1 MLLNMLRVEDANP
14 ENLVRSSFLQFQIEK
29 DAPGLELEVPAV
41 LYYYCHPAGLL
52 TGDVPLLV
60 SCRLR
65 SWIGRRPASRCRR
78 RL

>member
-41 LYYYCHPAGLL
+41 LCCTTTATLPG
-52 TGDVPLLV
+52 
-60 SCRLR
+60 C
-65 SWIGRRPASRCRR
+65 
-78 RL
+78 